1 MKRLHIHG
9 CTDKGP
15 VRKSNED
22 HILVAR
28 IVKNRGQLSLTLT
41 QDDDWLARYG
51 LLCAVADGVGGE
63 SGGAIAS
70 LLTLNALETHFY
82 SSERAGDLESACRD
96 ALEAATTRANETLLT
111 QQSERPEL
119 ARMGCTLAGV
129 CLTPS
134 GYLVFSAGD
143 SRVYRVRDGVVRAL
157 TVDDTL
163 TNAQKNA
170 GIIDDEEEKRSADRH
185 TLLNLLGSHSFQL
198 RIKANNE
205 FRDGDLILIC
215 SDGIHDLISHQ
226 RIKECLSGNNNIE
239 LDVQALCE
247 AAIAAGG
254 GDNLSAIL
262 IELSAPA
269 SHQPGKTSMP

>member
-170 GIIDDEEEKRSADRH
+170 GIIDDEEEKDRL
-185 TLLNLLGSHSFQL
+185 TGTPCS
-198 RIKANNE
+198 
-205 FRDGDLILIC
+205 IC
-215 SDGIHDLISHQ
+215 S
-226 RIKECLSGNNNIE
+226 
-239 LDVQALCE
+239 
-247 AAIAAGG
+247 AATASSCASRRTT
-254 GDNLSAIL
+254 NSAT
-262 IELSAPA
+262 A
-269 SHQPGKTSMP
+269 T